1 MKPENYC
8 VAGVL
13 GASGIRKIG
22 TQDIGFKNVGTPAH
36 KGQKGK
42 G

>member
-22 TQDIGFKNVGTPAH
+22 TQDIGSKNIGTTAQ
-36 KGQKGK
+36 KGQKVK

>member
-1 MKPENYC
+1 MKPENYW

-22 TQDIGFKNVGTPAH
+22 AQDIGSKNIGTPAH
-36 KGQKGK
+36 KEQKVK